1 MRLLF
6 RVDHNAGAHV
16 ESGSTGCTRPEDALQ
31 ARQIGTRRYEEEAE
45 EEEETGGGSS
55 EMIVGVM
62 LALVDLDRGR
72 AILVDGSP

>member
-1 MRLLF
+1 MRARML
-6 RVDHNAGAHV
+6 RVV
-16 ESGSTGCTRPEDALQ
+16 LQ
-31 ARQIGTRRYEEEAE
+31 AAPVRRMRGTCSYEEEAE